1 MGETTSNI
9 AEVGRLAKAR
19 GVTLEQVGRHAGVS
33 RSTVS
38 RVVNDLPGVRP
49 EAKEAVLAAIEEL
62 GYVPNQTAKN
72 LASRHAVAVTALI
85 PEDMWKFFGDPFFAA
100 VLSGI
105 ADEISHTDLVL
116 NLTLA
121 EEDTLNKTISY
132 LAGGQA
138 DGILVLSHHTSHRLI
153 EALESRMPIV
163 YGGRPFEDSESSAYV
178 DVDNVGAAAAAAEH
192 LVQRGCKRV
201 AMISGPL
208 DMRSAVEREK
218 GFVDALAPTG
228 KLGPIVRGD
237 YTAESG
243 EAAAR
248 LLLEGGEEFDGLFVA
263 NDLMARAA
271 MQVLRAAGK
280 VIPDD
285 VAVVGFDDAPIA
297 AAANPPLTTVR
308 QDSVDLGRWMARLL
322 IGQLRGETEPRVVIL
337 PTELVIRESA

>member
-1 MGETTSNI
+1 MEDRTPRV
-9 AEVGRLAKAR
+9 AEVGRLAKAK
-19 GVTLEQVGRHAGVS
+19 GVTLEEVGRHAGVS

-38 RVVNDLPGVRP
+38 RVVNDLPGVRA

-72 LASRHAVAVTALI
+72 LASRRAVAVTALI
-85 PEDMWKFFGDPFFAA
+85 PEDMWKFFGDPFLAA

-105 ADEISHTDLVL
+105 AAEIAQTDLVL

-121 EEDTLNKTISY
+121 AENTLNKTISY

-163 YGGRPFEDSESSAYV
+163 YGGRPFEASEASSYV
-178 DVDNVGAAAAAAEH
+178 DVDNVGAAASAAEY
-192 LVQRGCKRV
+192 LSQRGCQRI
-201 AMISGPL
+201 AMISGPA
-208 DMRSAVEREK
+208 DMRSALEREE
-218 GFVDALAPTG
+218 GFTNALAPTG

-243 EAAAR
+243 TEAVR
-248 LLLEGGEEFDGLFVA
+248 LLLERGEDFDGLFVA

-271 MQVLRAAGK
+271 MQALQAAGK

-297 AAANPPLTTVR
+297 VAAEPPLTTVR
-308 QDSVDLGRWMARLL
+308 QDSVELGRWMARLL
-322 IGQLRGETEPRVVIL
+322 TGRLRGETEPRFVML